1 MLPTAVAFI
10 VILPLGFMLII
21 YKYITKEGSYKVH
34 PR

>member
-1 MLPTAVAFI
+1 MLPTAIVFI
-10 VILPLGFMLII
+10 VILSMGFMCII

>member
-1 MLPTAVAFI
+1 MLPTAIIFI
-10 VILPLGFMLII
+10 VILPLGLMCII